1 MLNGEG
7 CQELNQLCDLAAS
20 QDIAVLKDVPE
31 DVYRLAGRIV
41 QKWWKPDGLPEALRR
56 LEAAHAT
63 TVSDSNN

>member
-41 QKWWKPDGLPEALRR
+41 QKWWKLANKMTILVGGSRQWF
-56 LEAAHAT
+56 
-63 TVSDSNN
+63 